1 MKHTLAVLVQNRPGV
16 LSRVAALF
24 SRRGYN
30 IESIAVGATE
40 NPQISRMTI
49 VVDGE
54 TCNVETIAKNLH
66 KLVEVLKVTDLTQ
79 DSMIDRELAMV
90 KVTADQ
96 TNRFDIL
103 QIVNIFRAHIVDVC
117 EHSVIVEVTGDAGK
131 VDAMVKLL
139 EPYGIKEIVRTGC
152 IAMARGHRLPTAT
165 RPSEIA

>member
-54 TCNVETIAKNLH
+54 QVNVETIAKNLH

-79 DSMIDRELAMV
+79 DSMIDRELALI
-90 KVTADQ
+90 KVATDS
-96 TNRFDIL
+96 TNRFEIL
-103 QIVNIFRAHIVDVC
+103 QIVNIFRARIVDVC
-117 EHSVIVEVTGDAGK
+117 EQSVIVEVTGDAAK
-131 VDAMVKLL
+131 VDAIVNLL
-139 EPYGIKEIVRTGC
+139 EPFGIKEIARTGC
-152 IAMARGHRLPTAT
+152 IAMARGHRPMSSVQP
-165 RPSEIA
+165 REIA